1 MVLDGEV
8 SGSGGLLK
16 IGGGPLVINST
27 NSYTGPSDIEIGTL
41 LHLELRNIESG
52 FHLVILASVVRV
64 NARAGCASLVGCN
77 FIRELTHQELK
88 ALL

>member
-1 MVLDGEV
+1 MTYQALKTDSPDPTNAMVADISPLGI
-8 SGSGGLLK
+8 GL
-16 IGGGPLVINST
+16 VV
-27 NSYTGPSDIEIGTL
+27 TGDLEIGTL